1 MKKKIALSPE
11 EMEVLASKGVDIS
24 TASMYWIGESLFLGT
39 DNLPND
45 AIRTFCLDDILEML
59 PNTVG
64 DVSIFYTGKLGSR
77 FFVEYVNTKEGGR
90 RLSSNSPS
98 MLHAAHSIFLL
109 CLKHYQVSNEYLK

>member
-59 PNTVG
+59 PGIVDAIYNL
-64 DVSIFYTGKLGSR
+64 SIFKSGKT
-77 FFVEYVNTKEGGR
+77 FWVEYLDLDTRKR
-90 RLSSNSPS
+90 RFYSTSPS
-98 MLHAAHSIFLL
+98 ILTATYEVLLL
-109 CLKHYQVSNEYLK
+109 CLKHYQVSNKYLK